1 MYPFDLIIL
10 NSNILI
16 LIYLYLCKHKNKGDK
31 IMTKIKPK
39 TAILLVLILCTA
51 TLVSGCTDSSS
62 TSHSVTT
69 HEENAEFA
77 ATVTV
82 TDAMGREVEIP
93 DTIEN
98 VICSGSG
105 SLRLLTYLESEDKI
119 IAVDSIESRD
129 NPYDARPYALA
140 NPQFATDY
148 TVFGEFRG
156 NDDPEK
162 ILALEPQPDVILK
175 TYSASGYD
183 PVELQEKTGIPVV
196 VVNYGNMVTNR
207 EDMYQAIRIY
217 GEVMDKEER
226 AEEVVLFFDET
237 IADLNERTSDV
248 SDDEKTSCYVGG
260 IARAGP
266 HGLQSTEPTYPPF
279 LFTNALNVAYDDM
292 DLSTAEVAKEKI
304 IEWDPEILF
313 VDLSTLQSEDENSA
327 VYQLKNDE
335 SYQLLQAV
343 DSGNVYGVLPYNWYT
358 QNFGSVL
365 ADSYYAGKLLYPEKF
380 EDVDIEDKTAEI
392 YTFLVCDGD
401 EELGREVTDLMINA
415 FGEPAFT
422 KLDV

>member
-1 MYPFDLIIL
+1 
-10 NSNILI
+10 
-16 LIYLYLCKHKNKGDK
+16 
-31 IMTKIKPK
+31 
-39 TAILLVLILCTA
+39 
-51 TLVSGCTDSSS
+51 
-62 TSHSVTT
+62 
-69 HEENAEFA
+69 
-77 ATVTV
+77 
-82 TDAMGREVEIP
+82 
-93 DTIEN
+93 
-98 VICSGSG
+98 
-105 SLRLLTYLESEDKI
+105 
-119 IAVDSIESRD
+119 
-129 NPYDARPYALA
+129 
-140 NPQFATDY
+140 
-148 TVFGEFRG
+148 
-156 NDDPEK
+156 
-162 ILALEPQPDVILK
+162 
-175 TYSASGYD
+175 
-183 PVELQEKTGIPVV
+183 
-196 VVNYGNMVTNR
+196 
-207 EDMYQAIRIY
+207 
-217 GEVMDKEER
+217 
-226 AEEVVLFFDET
+226 
-237 IADLNERTSDV
+237 V

>member
-1 MYPFDLIIL
+1 MTIIKL
-10 NSNILI
+10 TSTILLI
-16 LIYLYLCKHKNKGDK
+16 LI
-31 IMTKIKPK
+31 I
-39 TAILLVLILCTA
+39 CTS
-51 TLVSGCTDSSS
+51 VFISGCTDSSTSQSITTQEES
-62 TSHSVTT
+62 TVST
-69 HEENAEFA
+69 
-77 ATVTV
+77 ATVTI
-82 TDAMGREVEIP
+82 TDARGREVEIP

-196 VVNYGNMVTNR
+196 VVNYGDMVNSR
-207 EDMYQAIRIY
+207 EDMYQALRIY

-226 AEEVVLFFDET
+226 AEEVIVFFDET

-248 SDDEKTSCYVGG
+248 DEEEKTSCYVGG

-279 LFTNALNVAYDDM
+279 LFTNALNVAYADM

-327 VYQLKNDE
+327 LYQLQNDE
-335 SYQLLQAV
+335 SYQQLQAV
-343 DSGNVYGVLPYNWYT
+343 SSGNVYGMLPYNWYT

-401 EELGREVTDLMINA
+401 EELGREVTGKMINA
-415 FGEPAFT
+415 FGTPAFT
-422 KLDV
+422 KLAA

>member
-1 MYPFDLIIL
+1 MT
-10 NSNILI
+10 NIRF
-16 LIYLYLCKHKNKGDK
+16 
-31 IMTKIKPK
+31 K
-39 TAILLVLILCTA
+39 TTILLVMILCISA
-51 TLVSGCTDSSS
+51 FVSGCTDSSTSQSITNQEES
-62 TSHSVTT
+62 TTSTD
-69 HEENAEFA
+69 
-77 ATVTV
+77 TVTI

-98 VICSGSG
+98 VICSGAG

-119 IAVDSIESRD
+119 IAVDSIEARE
-129 NPYDARPYALA
+129 NLYDARPYALA

-196 VVNYGNMVTNR
+196 VVNYGNMVDSR
-207 EDMYQAIRIY
+207 EDMYQALRIY

-226 AEEVVLFFDET
+226 AEEVIEFFDET
-237 IADLNERTSDV
+237 IADINERTSDV

-279 LFTNALNVAYDDM
+279 FFTNALNVAYDDM

-313 VDLSTLQSEDENSA
+313 VDLSTMQSEDENSA
-327 VYQLKNDE
+327 VYQLQNDD
-335 SYQLLQAV
+335 SYQQLQAV
-343 DSGNVYGVLPYNWYT
+343 SSGNVYGMLPYNWYT

-365 ADSYYAGKLLYPEKF
+365 ADSYYAGKLLYPENF

-401 EELGREVTDLMINA
+401 EELGEEVADKMINA
-415 FGEPAFT
+415 FGTPAFT
-422 KLDV
+422 RLDV